1 MSQQSPHPRRDRIAR
16 LLVRTTGRMTSASAT
31 AAWIRPLMWMRAV
44 LFTRMGGRTRED
56 TYSILVLRLDGV
68 GDVVLTG
75 PLLRRL
81 RRTFPAARICC
92 VVAPHALNVLE
103 ECPYID
109 RVLTFPLP
117 PASRWW
123 YPVTRRMAA
132 LSFARRNLWPQS
144 FDLAISPRWGVDRYE
159 TAVLAY
165 LSGARIRLGYAEHD
179 PGNQAKRER
188 FDHFLSPAVED
199 RSVKHDV
206 RRNLDLLSAIGAVSL
221 SDDGL
226 EVWLSD
232 EDNSV
237 AKEISA
243 SSRSEPLI
251 ALGPGAGG
259 PRRMWPIEKFARVGR
274 WLIEEG
280 YRLVIVGGPD
290 DEALGAE
297 LRRLGSQ
304 VVDLTNTTTLR
315 QTAAVLRICHLYCG
329 NDAGPMHLAAA
340 VGVPIVEISC
350 HSLRGDELHPN
361 SPMRFGP
368 WRVPHRILRPA
379 EPRDGCARGCRGRT
393 PHCILDVSIDSVM
406 GAIRSLNEE
415 MTLAG
420 GQIDAS

>member
-1 MSQQSPHPRRDRIAR
+1 MPQKLPDSRRDRIAR
-16 LLVRTTGRMTSASAT
+16 FLVRTTGQLTSASAT
-31 AAWIRPLMWMRAV
+31 AAWIRPLMWMRAI
-44 LFTRMGGRTRED
+44 LFARMRGRARED
-56 TYSILVLRLDGV
+56 TYSILVLRLDGI

-75 PLLRRL
+75 PLLRGL
-81 RRTFPAARICC
+81 RRTFPTARISC
-92 VVAPHALNVLE
+92 VVAPHALNLLE
-103 ECPYID
+103 MCPYVD
-109 RVLTFPLP
+109 RLLAFPLR
-117 PASRWW
+117 PANRWW
-123 YPVTRRMAA
+123 HPITRRIAVV
-132 LSFARRNLWPQS
+132 SFARRNLWPRS

-179 PGNQAKRER
+179 LGNQSKKER
-188 FDHFLSPAVED
+188 FDQFLSPAVED

-206 RRNLDLLSAIGAVSL
+206 RRNLDLLSAIGVVGV

-232 EDNSV
+232 EDYSV

-243 SSRSEPLI
+243 TSRSEPLV

-259 PRRMWPIEKFARVGR
+259 PNRMWPIGRFAKVGR
-274 WLIEEG
+274 RLIEEG

-290 DEALGAE
+290 DEAMGAE
-297 LRRLGSQ
+297 LRGLGSQ

-315 QTAAVLRICHLYCG
+315 ETAAVLRICDLYCG

-379 EPRDGCARGCRGRT
+379 EPRDGCEGGCHRRT

-420 GQIDAS
+420 GQIDVS